1 MENSFKTPHQKK
13 INKKMLKVNI
23 SGPMAVGKTTAIKE
37 LIRINLN
44 YTAILENTVI
54 NNELFKSICTREES
68 LFSIDFKQ
76 IIYINDFLERS
87 SKVSNDVIIFDKGI
101 EDILFFWEQ
110 SLKLDY
116 KNKIN
121 QSLLWQMKENM
132 KDNFSDICIYLDAS
146 DEILLSRK
154 LHDESRSRNFFDT
167 YMFNYK
173 NSEKEYFLKNNAIF
187 INTNEMN
194 KHDIILTLDS
204 IIKSF

>member
-1 MENSFKTPHQKK
+1 
-13 INKKMLKVNI
+13 MLKVNI

-37 LIRINLN
+37 LYKINPN
-44 YTAILENTVI
+44 YTAIFEKAAI
-54 NNELFKSICTREES
+54 NNELFKSIYTREES

-76 IIYINDFLERS
+76 LIYINDILERT
-87 SKVSNDVIIFDKGI
+87 SKVRNDVIIYDKGI
-101 EDILFFWEQ
+101 EDILFFWEH

-116 KNKIN
+116 ENIIDK
-121 QSLLWQMKENM
+121 SLWWQMKENM
-132 KDNFSDICIYLDAS
+132 KANLSDICIYLDAS

-167 YMFNYK
+167 YMLNYK

-187 INTNEMN
+187 INTDKMN
-194 KHDIILTLDS
+194 KRDIVLTIDS